1 MATGRELMERDDVG
15 AVVLTGAGR
24 AFCAGLTSAPSPR
37 WPSAADRARRRRPA
51 SRWARAGV
59 LAQQAVHV
67 WSLVPAPVIAAVHGY
82 AFGGGLQIALGA
94 DIRLVAPDA
103 QLSLMEI
110 QWGICP
116 DMCGT
121 ELLPELVG
129 RDVAK
134 ELALTGRRVSGTEA
148 ARLGLATRE
157 EADPLAAALALPA
170 EIAGHSRNATRA
182 VKRLVDLAGRVSLE
196 EGLAAEQREIGKLI
210 GSPEQAA
217 VVRARLAAERSEVA
231 AAGGPGT
238 LPLLGHTLSATAIC
252 CSSWRGRPAGRR
264 RRRRSRSRCSRRTA
278 ARRSSRCRC

>member
-1 MATGRELMERDDVG
+1 MANDEPHRVALEVADGVATVRLDRPDKMNALDTPMFEAIVATGRELVERDDVG

-24 AFCAGLTSAPSPR
+24 AFCAGLDFSGFAAMAERTGPR
-37 WPSAADRARRRRPA
+37 EVVAREPLGAAGA
-51 SRWARAGV
+51 

-121 ELLPELVG
+121 QLLPELVG

-134 ELALTGRRVSGTEA
+134 ELALTGRRISGTEA
-148 ARLGLATRE
+148 ARIGLATRE
-157 EADPLAAALALPA
+157 EADPLAAALALA
-170 EIAGHSRNATRA
+170 TEIAGHSRNATRA

-196 EGLAAEQREIGKLI
+196 EGFAAEQREIGALI

-217 VVRARLAAERSEVA
+217 VVRARL
-231 AAGGPGT
+231 GG
-238 LPLLGHTLSATAIC
+238 
-252 CSSWRGRPAGRR
+252 
-264 RRRRSRSRCSRRTA
+264 
-278 ARRSSRCRC
+278 

>member
-1 MATGRELMERDDVG
+1 MANDDQHRVALEVADGVATVRLDRPEKMNALDPAMFEAIVATGRELMERDDVG

-24 AFCAGLTSAPSPR
+24 AFCAGLDFGSFAAMAERSGPREVAPREPLG
-37 WPSAADRARRRRPA
+37 AAGA
-51 SRWARAGV
+51 

-121 ELLPELVG
+121 QLLPELVG

-157 EADPLAAALALPA
+157 EADPLAAALALA
-170 EIAGHSRNATRA
+170 GEIAGHSRNATRA
-182 VKRLVDLAGRVSLE
+182 TKRLIDLAGRVPLAD
-196 EGLAAEQREIGKLI
+196 GFAAEQREIGQLI

-217 VVRARLAAERSEVA
+217 VVRRRL
-231 AAGGPGT
+231 GGDG
-238 LPLLGHTLSATAIC
+238 
-252 CSSWRGRPAGRR
+252 
-264 RRRRSRSRCSRRTA
+264 
-278 ARRSSRCRC
+278 

>member
-1 MATGRELMERDDVG
+1 MENEAQHRVALEVADGVATVRLDRPEKMNALDPAMFAAIVATGRELMERDDVG

-24 AFCAGLTSAPSPR
+24 AFCAGLDFSGFADMAERGQERTRERQATAPEPLG
-37 WPSAADRARRRRPA
+37 AAAA
-51 SRWARAGV
+51 

-121 ELLPELVG
+121 QLLPELVG

-157 EADPLAAALALPA
+157 EADPLAAALALA
-170 EIAGHSRNATRA
+170 GEIAGHSRNATRA
-182 VKRLVDLAGRVSLE
+182 VKRLVDLAGRVPLA
-196 EGLAAEQREIGKLI
+196 EGLAAEQTEIGKLI

-217 VVRARLAAERSEVA
+217 VVRARL
-231 AAGGPGT
+231 GT
-238 LPLLGHTLSATAIC
+238 A
-252 CSSWRGRPAGRR
+252 
-264 RRRRSRSRCSRRTA
+264 
-278 ARRSSRCRC
+278 

>member
-1 MATGRELMERDDVG
+1 MASEDPHRVALEVADGVATVRLDRPDKMNALDTPMFEAIVATGRELMERDDVG

-24 AFCAGLTSAPSPR
+24 AFCAGLDFSGFAAMAERSGPREAPPR
-37 WPSAADRARRRRPA
+37 EPLGAAA
-51 SRWARAGV
+51 V

-121 ELLPELVG
+121 QLLPELVG

-157 EADPLAAALALPA
+157 EADPLAAALALAA

-182 VKRLVDLAGRVSLE
+182 VKRLVDLAGRVPME

-217 VVRARLAAERSEVA
+217 VVRARL
-231 AAGGPGT
+231 GG
-238 LPLLGHTLSATAIC
+238 
-252 CSSWRGRPAGRR
+252 
-264 RRRRSRSRCSRRTA
+264 
-278 ARRSSRCRC
+278 

>member
-1 MATGRELMERDDVG
+1 MASEDPHRVALEVADGVATVRLDRPDKMNALDTPMFEAIVAAGRELMDRDDVG

-24 AFCAGLTSAPSPR
+24 AFCAGLDFSGFAAMAERSGPREAPPR
-37 WPSAADRARRRRPA
+37 EPLGAAA
-51 SRWARAGV
+51 V

-121 ELLPELVG
+121 QLLPELVG

-157 EADPLAAALALPA
+157 EADPLAAALALAA

-182 VKRLVDLAGRVSLE
+182 VKRLVDLAGRVPME

-217 VVRARLAAERSEVA
+217 VVRARL
-231 AAGGPGT
+231 GG
-238 LPLLGHTLSATAIC
+238 
-252 CSSWRGRPAGRR
+252 
-264 RRRRSRSRCSRRTA
+264 
-278 ARRSSRCRC
+278 

>member
-1 MATGRELMERDDVG
+1 MDDASRRVALEVTDGVATVRLDRPEKMNALDPAMFEAIVATGKELMERDDVN

-24 AFCAGLTSAPSPR
+24 AFCAGLDFGSFAAMAERSGPREVAPREPLG
-37 WPSAADRARRRRPA
+37 AAA
-51 SRWARAGV
+51 V

-110 QWGICP
+110 QWGIVP

-121 ELLPELVG
+121 QLLPELVG

-134 ELALTGRRVSGTEA
+134 ELALTGRKVTGTEA
-148 ARLGLATRE
+148 ARLGMATRE
-157 EADPLAAALALPA
+157 EADPLAAAVALAT

-182 VKRLVDLAGRVSLE
+182 IKRLVDLAGRVPLVD
-196 EGLAAEQREIGKLI
+196 GLAAEQKEIGALI

-217 VVRARLAAERSEVA
+217 VVRRRL
-231 AAGGPGT
+231 GT
-238 LPLLGHTLSATAIC
+238 A
-252 CSSWRGRPAGRR
+252 
-264 RRRRSRSRCSRRTA
+264 
-278 ARRSSRCRC
+278 